1 MCTICVVNPFI
12 THRIQHVTSTI
23 TSLSW
28 LTRTLR
34 PQSYGGVC
42 KLRKEGPRKGP
53 AWPMAQARLHCP
65 AQAASASFCPA
76 RSGPAAPQSPP
87 RPRDGAF
94 PDSDTVWQC
103 EAVVALGRSP
113 DSPKERRG
121 PPSLREWG
129 TGLFGDLELWV
140 APGRRSLR
148 GKLGLQ

>member
-1 MCTICVVNPFI
+1 MHNMCSESFHHAQNTTRDLHDHQPVLAY
-12 THRIQHVTSTI
+12 THFTPPV
-23 TSLSW
+23 
-28 LTRTLR
+28 LR
-34 PQSYGGVC
+34 GVC

-53 AWPMAQARLHCP
+53 AWPMAQAPLHCP

-113 DSPKERRG
+113 GSPKERRG

-129 TGLFGDLELWV
+129 TGLFGDLEVWV

-148 GKLGLQ
+148 GKLGLR